1 MFQMTDAQVDQQVA
15 VDAATWALVCHDDDP
30 QNFFHTCDEHENS
43 YLTYCVACPEGEGN
57 GKRTEE
63 QVAAAQA
70 AWEAAVNEGFDEV
83 PF

>member
-15 VDAATWALVCHDDDP
+15 VDAAAWNAVKNDYDP
-30 QNFFHTCDEHENS
+30 HGFFHTCDEHSNS
-43 YLTYCVACPEGEGN
+43 YLTYCEACPEGEGN

-63 QVAAAQA
+63 QLAAARA
-70 AWEAAVNEGFDEV
+70 EWEAAVNEGLDEV